1 MDERQALFDE
11 VVDLQKVGR
20 DQDVRHTLHLQWL
33 HLFGNNQW
41 SKSVKQQ
48 RLKILWNF
56 LNISFTSSF
65 FTQAI
70 SQENLMVVQRR
81 KVRMKRMLF

>member
-48 RLKILWNF
+48 KRLKILWNF

-70 SQENLMVVQRR
+70 SQENLMVDQRR
-81 KVRMKRMLF
+81 KVKRVLF